1 MKKFA
6 MVFVC
11 LMTMVVFS
19 SCGNVNEDVEKASEQ
34 VDTFII
40 QCAKDHAE
48 SDAEQTFNAIVVN
61 KKGAKS
67 INSDSLI
74 KSVSNDG
81 ELIFNECF
89 GPLFEKYGE
98 KKTLKA
104 LRNYIA
110 TKDYKG
116 STVKVE
122 DISKEKIRDAIVA
135 NVLAKYTKMYKCNL
149 DLKMSE
155 YKLEMLRKRF

>member
-1 MKKFA
+1 MKKIIMA
-6 MVFVC
+6 LVC
-11 LMTMVVFS
+11 LMTVVLSFT

-48 SDAEQTFNAIVVN
+48 SHAEQTFNALIAN
-61 KKGAKS
+61 KER
-67 INSDSLI
+67 INSDSVI

-104 LRNYIA
+104 LRDYIA
-110 TKDYKG
+110 RKDYKG

-122 DISKEKIRDAIVA
+122 DMSKEKIRDAIVA
-135 NVLAKYTKMYKCNL
+135 DVLTKYSKMYKCNL
-149 DLKMSE
+149 DLKASE